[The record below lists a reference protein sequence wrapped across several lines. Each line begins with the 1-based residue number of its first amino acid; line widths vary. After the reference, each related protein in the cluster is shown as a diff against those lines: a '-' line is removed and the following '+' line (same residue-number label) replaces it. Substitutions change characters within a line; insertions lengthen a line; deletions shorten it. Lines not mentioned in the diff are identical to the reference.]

1 MPIVSVAVPLV
12 GTVTVREPVD
22 APNSPFWLTD
32 TLTDSGEL
40 GAGLAVTVNV
50 ASPPS
55 VIALPAVMLTAGVM
69 TSGAASLS
77 SMSTVSVDS

>member
-1 MPIVSVAVPLV
+1 M
-12 GTVTVREPVD
+12 
-22 APNSPFWLTD
+22 
-32 TLTDSGEL
+32 
-40 GAGLAVTVNV
+40 TVNV